1 MKIFKF
7 GGASVKDADAVKNLH
22 SILKRYDEPLVIVIS
37 AMGKTTNAMEEIVE
51 ACWEGKRHVGLTDP
65 IYDFHKNIMT
75 DLFNDDH
82 PFYDEFEE
90 LFAAFLK
97 AIELPVTQNYDF
109 EYDRIVHYG
118 EVFSTKIVSN
128 FLIDHGIDNKWL
140 DARKIIRT
148 NNNYRE
154 GRVDW
159 ETTEVLVKNAF
170 KDCPIGIIQGF
181 IGHTPEGYVTTLGRE
196 GSDFTAAILAWCL
209 EGESVTIWKDV
220 EGVLNADPKYY
231 NDTVRLEKISYR
243 EALELSYYGASV
255 IHPKTI
261 KPLRNKSIPLYV
273 RSFVEVEKEGTTIH
287 ESDKH
292 DTLLPSFIFKHDQ
305 ALISM
310 STLDFSFV
318 VEEHLEEIFG
328 IFNKHKV
335 RINMMQNSALNFSVC
350 SDNDPH
356 RFEGLIEELSGKFKV
371 LYNPDVE
378 LVTIRH
384 YDDPTIEKVIQGREV
399 LVDQR
404 SRVTARMVVKDQ

>member
-22 SILKRYDEPLVIVIS
+22 SILKRYDEPMVVVIS

-51 ACWEGKRHVGLTDP
+51 ACWEGKRHAGLTDL
-65 IYDFHKNIMT
+65 IYDFHKGIMA

-82 PFYDEFEE
+82 PFYEEFEA
-90 LFAAFLK
+90 LFADFLK

-118 EVFSTKIVSN
+118 EIFSTKIISH
-128 FLIDHGIDNKWL
+128 FLSDHGIENRWL

-148 NNNYRE
+148 NDNYRE

-159 ETTEVLVKNAF
+159 ETTEKLVRNAF
-170 KDCPIGIIQGF
+170 KNGHIGIVQGF

-220 EGVLNADPKYY
+220 EGVLNADPKYF
-231 NDTVRLEKISYR
+231 DEAVKLERISYR

-273 RSFVEVEKEGTTIH
+273 RSFMEVEKEGTTIH
-287 ESDKH
+287 ESDEH

-356 RFEGLIEELSGKFKV
+356 RFKGLIEELQSKFKV

-384 YDDPTIEKVIQGREV
+384 YDEPTIEKVIDGKKV

-404 SRVTARMVVKDQ
+404 SRVTARMVVKD